1 MEKLKEIS
9 EIDEALEITGKY
21 IGGLVGYETF
31 PEERHKKE
39 NDNQTPSSISSSSSS
54 EQDFIIT
61 IRQLLQQLQG

>member
-21 IGGLVGYETF
+21 IGGLGGYETF

-39 NDNQTPSSISSSSSS
+39 NDNQTPSSISSSSS

-61 IRQLLQQLQG
+61 IRQLLQ